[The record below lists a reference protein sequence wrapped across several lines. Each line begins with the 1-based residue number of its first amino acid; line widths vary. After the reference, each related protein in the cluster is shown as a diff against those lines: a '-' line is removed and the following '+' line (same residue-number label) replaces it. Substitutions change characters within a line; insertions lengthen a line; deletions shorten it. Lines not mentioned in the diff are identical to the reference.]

1 MLIDTTK
8 KDTSTL
14 SKMIFGLNAHF
25 HNSYGLI
32 DSQTVA
38 FANFIDTLHM
48 NIVDHAPDPIEPVY
62 GYIDIPIPNVL
73 GNLGKVKV
81 FVKVFG
87 TFYSDSKCTHEMG
100 HFYHSD
106 STEFNVERL
115 YAYIHR
121 LTRRST

>member
-73 GNLGKVKV
+73 GNLGTRSLLLVAA
-81 FVKVFG
+81 
-87 TFYSDSKCTHEMG
+87 
-100 HFYHSD
+100 
-106 STEFNVERL
+106 TEARG
-115 YAYIHR
+115 
-121 LTRRST
+121 SGGGGW